1 MLFKLI
7 GFLEEKRER
16 NLFEMLL
23 GVKGVGVSLALSVM
37 STFDVEQL
45 RKIVADNDY
54 ATLKRVP
61 KLGEKKAQQVILDL
75 KGKLKAIGNLF
86 TQEENILETFAIE
99 DELYEALESSG
110 TVKKRLT
117 L

>member
-1 MLFKLI
+1 M
-7 GFLEEKRER
+7 
-16 NLFEMLL
+16 M
-23 GVKGVGVSLALSVM
+23 
-37 STFDVEQL
+37 

-99 DELYEALESSG
+99 DELYEALESLGYSQKEIN
-110 TVKKRLT
+110 TLVSKEEIRSFTSIEEAIKCVLKKVKY
-117 L
+117 